1 MDKGRHPLAGHQP
14 LQKPPC
20 GKLGN
25 RAMIGGHSGG
35 HTMSAT
41 LRALAASLVVLASP
55 MLAVPSALSQ
65 EMVDATDPA
74 KLGEILKAFGIA
86 RQEAN
91 SNNGN
96 PQIDGRADGKA
107 YKLFFYGCTEKANC
121 QSVQFWAYWDVEVA
135 VDRINAWNRDTRY
148 GKVYLDEDK
157 DLVLEYDINLA
168 HGASDRNFEESA
180 DIWVRLLGKV
190 DKELA
195 SN

>member
-1 MDKGRHPLAGHQP
+1 MF
-14 LQKPPC
+14 
-20 GKLGN
+20 
-25 RAMIGGHSGG
+25 S
-35 HTMSAT
+35 T
-41 LRALAASLVVLASP
+41 LRALAASLALLAMP
-55 MLAVPSALSQ
+55 ALHATPASSQ
-65 EMVDATDPA
+65 DMIDATDPA

-121 QSVQFWAYWDVEVA
+121 QSVQFWAYWDLEVPL
-135 VDRINAWNRDTRY
+135 DRVNAWNKDTRY
-148 GKVYLDEDK
+148 GKVYLDDDK